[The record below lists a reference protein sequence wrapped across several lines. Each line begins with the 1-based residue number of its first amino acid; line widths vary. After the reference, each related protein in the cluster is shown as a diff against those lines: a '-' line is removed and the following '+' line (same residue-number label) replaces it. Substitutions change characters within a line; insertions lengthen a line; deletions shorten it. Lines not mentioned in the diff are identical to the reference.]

1 MNKSGFLARSEKEV
15 IFTNEKRKVTWK
27 DIFENFKSVY
37 PRLSKEAQDYRPYN
51 YMSIVIYLEDG
62 SRVVYDD
69 LMKRARMLAV

>member
-1 MNKSGFLARSEKEV
+1 MARSEKEV

>member
-1 MNKSGFLARSEKEV
+1 LARSEKEV

>member
-1 MNKSGFLARSEKEV
+1 MFLTRSKKEV

-37 PRLSKEAQDYRPYN
+37 PRLSKAAQDYRPYN